1 MTTPVRKVRCAIYT
15 RKSTEEGLEMDYNS
29 LDAQR
34 DACEAYI
41 ASQKSQG
48 WVALRDAY
56 DDGGISGGT
65 LNRPAVQR
73 LLEDVQAGLVDVV
86 VVYKIDRL
94 SRSLADFAKLVELFD
109 ANQVTFI
116 SVTQSFNTTTS
127 MGRLTLNILLSFA
140 QFERELGSERVR
152 DKIAASRAKGIW
164 MGGMPPLGYDV
175 KDRKLIPNPE
185 EVKLVKRIFERF
197 VALGSVTMLSNE
209 LRSEGITT
217 KSWTTLKDKT
227 RVGKLVDKGWL
238 YKLFKNPVFV
248 GIAAHKGKHYPG
260 EHAPIIERA
269 LWDQVQAILSQG
281 TPQKRG
287 AQVRPSRGP
296 ALLKGLL
303 FADDGNAM
311 TPSTTSKGNKVYVYY
326 VNTASIKIGKDAC
339 KLARVPGADIDAAV
353 VAKVRKVLQSPEI
366 VAQTVR
372 EAKSLDDRIN
382 ERQAI
387 KSLASIEAVWERLI
401 PAEQGRIIRLLVE
414 KVVVRPNNLD
424 ITLKSNGMKSLAQS
438 LPVADLREAA

>member
-1 MTTPVRKVRCAIYT
+1 MSTVIRKIRCAIYT

-41 ASQKSQG
+41 TSQKSQG

-73 LLEDVQAGLVDVV
+73 LLEDVQAGLIDVV

-109 ANQVTFI
+109 AHQVTFI

-175 KDRKLIPNPE
+175 KDRKLIPNPAE
-185 EVKLVKRIFERF
+185 TQLVKRIFERF

-209 LRSEGITT
+209 LRAEGVTT

-227 RVGKLVDKGWL
+227 RVGKLVNKGWL

-260 EHAPIIERA
+260 EHVSIIGRA
-269 LWDQVQAILSQG
+269 LWDQVQDMLSQRA
-281 TPQKRG
+281 PQKRS
-287 AQVRPSRGP
+287 AQVRSMQGPS
-296 ALLKGLL
+296 LLGGLL

-311 TPSTTSKGNKVYVYY
+311 TPSMTSKGNKVYTYY

-353 VAKVRKVLQSPEI
+353 VRKVRELLQSPEV

-372 EAKSLDDRIN
+372 EAKLLDDGID

-387 KSLASIEAVWERLI
+387 RSMASIEAVWEKLI

-414 KVVVRPNNLD
+414 KVVVSPTNLH
-424 ITLKSNGMKSLAQS
+424 ISFKSNGMKVLAQS
-438 LPVADLREAA
+438 VPAPDLREAA